1 MCGGLKQKE
10 SNKSTSRSR
19 NPSSKV
25 ASEDFQLHA
34 VRGSQEEKQS
44 CTEQTR
50 LETQQIWENTFSGM
64 LFFPDFSL
72 QQLSWAF
79 SALRM
84 IGWTGLNSFFPDFVL
99 SSLGPEA
106 ETVGV
111 GAACGPLGIW
121 ALTFQAGG
129 LAPKKWILLG
139 YIFGTTFLSHA
150 CSCHLNRKPGNF
162 RRLVSISNF
171 ACWVKYQKLPW
182 FQSLAKLRN
191 AGDHVG
197 PRHA

>member
-64 LFFPDFSL
+64 LFSRFFIATAVVGIQRIADDWLNGIELIFPRFCS
-72 QQLSWAF
+72 
-79 SALRM
+79 
-84 IGWTGLNSFFPDFVL
+84 
-99 SSLGPEA
+99 E
-106 ETVGV
+106 
-111 GAACGPLGIW
+111 
-121 ALTFQAGG
+121 
-129 LAPKKWILLG
+129 LAR
-139 YIFGTTFLSHA
+139 S
-150 CSCHLNRKPGNF
+150 
-162 RRLVSISNF
+162 
-171 ACWVKYQKLPW
+171 
-182 FQSLAKLRN
+182 
-191 AGDHVG
+191 
-197 PRHA
+197 